1 MLKPPAE
8 DTGLTRPGNE
18 RVRPSLSWRNATKA
32 LHTRRRL
39 SGFCSSANRRLH
51 QAVVL
56 AGSWCDPEP
65 VDSYIVLIPFVSAY
79 LIYDRRKGLPKEYGF
94 SSWAMIPLLAG
105 IIALT
110 TALKLHQPG
119 PDLQCRRGFA
129 RLVFCSQGTRM
140 LHRVNKLVYVVKIAA

>member
-8 DTGLTRPGNE
+8 DTELTRPGND
-18 RVRPSLSWRNATKA
+18 RVRPPLSWRNATKA
-32 LHTRRRL
+32 LLT
-39 SGFCSSANRRLH
+39 
-51 QAVVL
+51 AVFIKPLFSL
-56 AGSWCDPEP
+56 AAGAIHSQL
-65 VDSYIVLIPFVSAY
+65 DSYIVLIPFVSAY

-119 PDLQCRRGFA
+119 RTY
-129 RLVFCSQGTRM
+129 S
-140 LHRVNKLVYVVKIAA
+140 AAVALRDWFSAHKAHVCYIE